1 MPASGGS
8 SGASPPHERFPSS
21 REAGPKW
28 PGFLCALASSSY
40 ADGVSIEAWAVQF
53 TVTRARQRVPAETR
67 DRLLANP
74 GFGKLFTEHMVR
86 INWNREQGWHDA
98 ELRPYAPLQLDPGTS
113 VLHYAQAVFE
123 GLKAFRQRDGSIAAF
138 RPDAHAARFRRSAR
152 RLALPELPEP
162 VFLESI
168 DRLLGID
175 GEWVPSAPEHSL
187 YLRPLIFASEVSL
200 SVHPSTEV
208 TFLLIGS
215 PSGSY
220 FPSGVKPVT
229 VWLSEDFSRAAP
241 GGTGEAKT
249 GGNYAGG
256 LLAQAQAAEQGCDQ
270 VVWLDSREHRWV
282 EEMGGMNLCFV
293 YGKGRTARLMTP
305 ALTGTLLPGVTRD
318 ALLKLAA
325 DLGYEVEEGR
335 ISTEEWRAACAD
347 GSLTEVFACGTAAV
361 ITPVGAVKSAH
372 GSWTVGDGGPGVI
385 SMRLR
390 QALVDIQRGAA
401 PDPHGWMRPL
411 ASIV

>member
-1 MPASGGS
+1 VSTETS
-8 SGASPPHERFPSS
+8 
-21 REAGPKW
+21 
-28 PGFLCALASSSY
+28 AL
-40 ADGVSIEAWAVQF
+40 EF
-53 TVTRARQRVPAETR
+53 TVSPAAERAAPETR
-67 DRLLANP
+67 KRLLADP
-74 GFGKLFTEHMVR
+74 GFGRVFTEHMVR
-86 INWNREQGWHDA
+86 IRWNRDRGWHDA
-98 ELRPYAPLQLDPGTS
+98 ELRPYGPLQLDPAVS

-123 GLKAFRQRDGSIAAF
+123 GLKAFRQQGGGIAVF

-162 VFLESI
+162 AFIESI
-168 DRLLGID
+168 ERLLNID
-175 GEWVPSAPEHSL
+175 AEWVPSAPEHSL
-187 YLRPLIFASEVSL
+187 YLRPFMYASEVGL
-200 SVHPSTEV
+200 GVRPSSEV

-215 PSGSY
+215 PVGSY

-256 LLAQAQAAEQGCDQ
+256 LLAQAEAAAQGCDQ

-293 YGKGRTARLMTP
+293 YGAGRKARLMTP
-305 ALTGTLLPGVTRD
+305 GLTGTLLPGVTRD
-318 ALLKLAA
+318 ALLQLAA
-325 DLGYEVEEGR
+325 DLGYQAEEGS
-335 ISTEEWRAACAD
+335 INIEEWRAGCAD

-361 ITPVGAVKSAH
+361 ITPVGAVKSTKS
-372 GSWTVGDGGPGVI
+372 SWVVGDGKPGEI

-390 QALVDIQRGAA
+390 QALVDIQRGIA
-401 PDPHGWMRPL
+401 PDPHGWLHPVLRL
-411 ASIV
+411 A

>member
-1 MPASGGS
+1 MARLLTLS
-8 SGASPPHERFPSS
+8 
-21 REAGPKW
+21 
-28 PGFLCALASSSY
+28 ASSY
-40 ADGVSIEAWAVQF
+40 PDGVSIEASAVEFRVKPAQ
-53 TVTRARQRVPAETR
+53 QRVAPATR
-67 DRLLANP
+67 ERLLADP
-74 GFGKLFTEHMVR
+74 GFGRLFTEHMVR
-86 INWNREQGWHDA
+86 IAWNRERGWHDA
-98 ELRPYAPLQLDPGTS
+98 ELVPYAPLQLDPGVS

-123 GLKAFRQRDGSIAAF
+123 GLKAFRQSDGSIAVF

-152 RLALPELPEP
+152 RLALPELPERL
-162 VFLESI
+162 FIESI
-168 DRLLGID
+168 ERLLSLD
-175 GEWVPSAPEHSL
+175 GTWVPSAAEHSL
-187 YLRPLIFASEVSL
+187 YLRPLMFASEVSL

-208 TFLLIGS
+208 TYLLIGS

-293 YGKGRTARLMTP
+293 YGKGSAARLMTP

-318 ALLKLAA
+318 ALLKLAS
-325 DLGYEVEEGR
+325 DLGYQAEEGR

-361 ITPVGAVKSAH
+361 ITPVGAVKSARA
-372 GSWTVGDGGPGVI
+372 SWTVGDGGPGEV

-390 QALVDIQRGAA
+390 QSLVDIQRGAA
-401 PDPHGWMRPL
+401 PDPHGWLHPV
-411 ASIV
+411 AVSSGV

>member
-1 MPASGGS
+1 MSTETS
-8 SGASPPHERFPSS
+8 T
-21 REAGPKW
+21 
-28 PGFLCALASSSY
+28 LT
-40 ADGVSIEAWAVQF
+40 F
-53 TVTRARQRVPAETR
+53 TVRPAVHRATPEARAK
-67 DRLLANP
+67 LLADP
-74 GFGKLFTEHMVR
+74 GFGRVFTEHMVR
-86 INWNREQGWHDA
+86 ISWSRERGWHDA
-98 ELRPYAPLQLDPGTS
+98 ELVAYAPLQLDPAVL

-123 GLKAFRQRDGSIAAF
+123 GLKAFRQEDGGIAVF

-152 RLALPELPEP
+152 RLALPELPES
-162 VFLESI
+162 VFIEAI
-168 DRLLGID
+168 ERLLSLD
-175 GEWVPSAPEHSL
+175 AEWVPSAPEHSL
-187 YLRPLIFASEVSL
+187 YLRPFMYASEVGL
-200 SVHPSTEV
+200 GVRPSSQV

-256 LLAQAQAAEQGCDQ
+256 LLAQAQAAQQGCDQ
-270 VVWLDSREHRWV
+270 VVWLDSQEHRWV

-293 YGKGRTARLMTP
+293 FGSGRKTRLLTP
-305 ALTGTLLPGVTRD
+305 ALTGTLLAGVTRD

-325 DLGYEVEEGR
+325 DHGFEAEEGK
-335 ISTEEWRAACAD
+335 ISTEEWRAGCAD

-361 ITPVGAVKSAH
+361 ITPVGAVKSAQ
-372 GSWTVGDGGPGVI
+372 GSWTVGDGKPGDI

-390 QALVDIQRGAA
+390 RSLVDIQRGVA
-401 PDPHGWMRPL
+401 PDPHHWMHPIAR
-411 ASIV
+411 IV

>member
-1 MPASGGS
+1 MLSGS
-8 SGASPPHERFPSS
+8 SYP
-21 REAGPKW
+21 
-28 PGFLCALASSSY
+28 
-40 ADGVSIEAWAVQF
+40 DGVSIEASALEFRVKPAQ
-53 TVTRARQRVPAETR
+53 QRVAPATR
-67 DRLLANP
+67 ERLLADP
-74 GFGKLFTEHMVR
+74 GFGRLFTEHMAR
-86 INWNREQGWHDA
+86 IAWNRERGWHDA
-98 ELRPYAPLQLDPGTS
+98 ELVPYAPLQLDPGVS

-123 GLKAFRQRDGSIAAF
+123 GLKAFRQRDGSIAVF

-152 RLALPELPEP
+152 RLALPELPER
-162 VFLESI
+162 VFIESI
-168 DRLLGID
+168 ERLLSLD
-175 GEWVPSAPEHSL
+175 GTWVPSAAEHSL
-187 YLRPLIFASEVSL
+187 YLRPLMFASEVSL

-208 TFLLIGS
+208 TYLLIGS

-293 YGKGRTARLMTP
+293 YGKGSAARLMTP

-318 ALLKLAA
+318 ALLKLAS
-325 DLGYEVEEGR
+325 DLGYQAEEGR

-361 ITPVGAVKSAH
+361 ITPVGAVKSAR
-372 GSWTVGDGGPGVI
+372 GSWTVGDGGPGEI
-385 SMRLR
+385 SIRLR
-390 QALVDIQRGAA
+390 QSLVDIQRGAA
-401 PDPHGWMRPL
+401 PDPHGWLHPV
-411 ASIV
+411 AVSSGV

>member
-1 MPASGGS
+1 VSDY
-8 SGASPPHERFPSS
+8 SS
-21 REAGPKW
+21 RVSTDTSAVDFKTTPAAER
-28 PGFLCALASSSY
+28 AS
-40 ADGVSIEAWAVQF
+40 AA
-53 TVTRARQRVPAETR
+53 TR

-74 GFGKLFTEHMVR
+74 GFGQLFSEHMVR
-86 INWNREQGWHDA
+86 MSWDRERGWHDA
-98 ELRPYAPLQLDPGTS
+98 ELRPYGPLQLDPGVS

-123 GLKAFRQRDGSIAAF
+123 GLKAYRQQDGGIAVF

-152 RLALPELPEP
+152 RLALPELPDP
-162 VFLESI
+162 LFIESI
-168 DRLLGID
+168 ERLLSID

-187 YLRPLIFASEVSL
+187 YLRPFMYASEVSL

-270 VVWLDSREHRWV
+270 VVWLDSKEHRWV

-293 YGKGRTARLMTP
+293 YGAGRNVRLLTP

-318 ALLKLAA
+318 ALLKLGA
-325 DLGYEVEEGR
+325 DLGYQAEEGR
-335 ISTEEWRAACAD
+335 LSTDEWRAGCAD

-372 GSWTVGDGGPGVI
+372 GSWTVGDGKPGEI

-390 QALVDIQRGAA
+390 QSLVDIQRGSA
-401 PDPHGWMRPL
+401 PDPHGWMHHVAR
-411 ASIV
+411 IV